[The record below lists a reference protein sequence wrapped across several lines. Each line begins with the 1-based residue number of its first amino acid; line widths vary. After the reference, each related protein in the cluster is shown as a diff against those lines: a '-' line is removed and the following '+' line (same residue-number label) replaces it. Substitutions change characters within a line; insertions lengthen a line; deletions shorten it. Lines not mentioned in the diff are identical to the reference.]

1 MAKLACRPPRPNSG
15 RASRRLTLATAAIA
29 TAIGLASG
37 ISPAFAVDPTIA
49 RTSAGCS
56 FASTSDRTNDVQTC
70 KVWSESMQTYVTVK
84 VRPSDQLA
92 GEQEQAVYFLGG
104 INDPSGS
111 AGSSLYSTQYNLVM
125 INGSTSTWSSNWQS
139 PPLDSDGN
147 PLTTSSGDTYDPQW
161 ETFIGEELPAYLNE
175 NFAIDQ
181 TGNAI
186 VGLSISGGQAVNLAL
201 KYPDIF
207 KVALSTSG
215 YYQTDNP
222 IGWILIPFI
231 LSSRQG
237 ISNGLDGMWGNPF
250 SAGNSWAANDVFG
263 RIWQTKPN
271 GQTIIVSTGNGLIA
285 SQAEWD
291 ELMALGG
298 IGEAVMGSVL
308 EFVSFVSAVILNAQ
322 AAILGLPVDFIYT
335 NGAHTW
341 QRWGRT
347 DEEEA
352 QKVQDA
358 LKKYQV
364 PTTTTTSADSASAA
378 SLVANDLTVLRSL
391 TEVPTADDTTAP
403 DEPDTIAATADSPTS
418 DEALAPEPD
427 ALPESGTAGGTS
439 EVPASATS
447 EVDASVT
454 SDSPVTPDVPATQD
468 APEPSAGSLA
478 PVVGPDANPA
488 PPEPVDEAASD
499 SDAP

>member
-1 MAKLACRPPRPNSG
+1 MAQLATRPPR
-15 RASRRLTLATAAIA
+15 RASRRLTLATVTIA
-29 TAIGLASG
+29 TAIGLATG
-37 ISPAFAVDPTIA
+37 ISPAFAVDPTVA

-56 FASTSDRTNDVQTC
+56 FASTSDRTNNVQTC

-84 VRPSDQLA
+84 VRPSDQPT

-139 PPLDSDGN
+139 PPLDSDGS

-161 ETFIGEELPAYLNE
+161 ETFIGEELPDYLNE

-201 KYPDIF
+201 KYPDLF

-215 YYQTDNP
+215 YYQTNNP

-250 SAGNSWAANDVFG
+250 SAGNTWASNDVFD
-263 RIWQTKPN
+263 RIWQTKAN

-298 IGEAVMGSVL
+298 ISEAVMGSVL

-347 DEEEA
+347 NEEEA

-358 LKKYQV
+358 LKKYQL

-378 SLVANDLTVLRSL
+378 SLVANEPTILSSL
-391 TEVPTADDTTAP
+391 TEVPTTDDTTAP
-403 DEPDTIAATADSPTS
+403 DEPDTIAATTAESPTS
-418 DEALAPEPD
+418 EEALAPEPD
-427 ALPESGTAGGTS
+427 ALPESGTAGET
-439 EVPASATS
+439 P
-447 EVDASVT
+447 EVDASAT
-454 SDSPVTPDVPATQD
+454 PDSPVAPDMPATQD
-468 APEPSAGSLA
+468 APEPNAGSLA
-478 PVVGPDANPA
+478 TVVDPDANPA